1 MDIIRRFLASGRS
14 GIYFKVLKKGE
25 VGAGDKIEH
34 ISRDKNNVTVK
45 DIVRLYVDDK
55 QDIKT
60 MQRAIRIKAL
70 PEEWR
75 YHFNQQMEQTKK

>member
-1 MDIIRRFLASGRS
+1 LASGRS
-14 GIYFKVLKKGE
+14 GIYFKVLKEGE
-25 VGAGDKIEH
+25 VGAGDKIVP

-70 PEEWR
+70 PEGWR

>member
-1 MDIIRRFLASGRS
+1 MRFLASGRS
-14 GIYFKVLKKGE
+14 GIYFKVLKEGE
-25 VGAGDKIEH
+25 VGAGDKIVP

-70 PEEWR
+70 PEGWR